1 MAESARITRSTDEC
15 EMSRSCHRAMFS
27 KAAWAFERTMRASP
41 QICSEVTGFA
51 LVRHRGRTLLTFGER
66 FLGFANLG
74 ALEMADF
81 EGNFLECRGDER
93 ERADPCRVAIA
104 RDDLRSNGGGPE
116 VQSRA
121 DLSSA

>member
-15 EMSRSCHRAMFS
+15 EMSRSMPQSDVLESRLGVRAHDARQSANLF
-27 KAAWAFERTMRASP
+27 RGDR
-41 QICSEVTGFA
+41 VA

-81 EGNFLECRGDER
+81 EGNFS
-93 ERADPCRVAIA
+93 RV
-104 RDDLRSNGGGPE
+104 
-116 VQSRA
+116 SRR
-121 DLSSA
+121 